1 MGGSSW
7 STASYSD
14 YTTRNFLGKTVAQ
27 TFTRTS
33 KDHRFDPKNVIVRE
47 SRDSTAHPESNAII
61 VALDVTGSLGHMA
74 KTIAEK
80 GLGTLI
86 EGILDTQ
93 PVKDPQVCIMAVG
106 DVECDTAPLQVTQF
120 ESGIEIVEQLKEIYL
135 ESGGG
140 GNSYESYHLPWYF
153 ASEKTSID
161 CFEKR
166 GKKGY
171 LFTIGDEQLPPT
183 LTKAQIGRVLN
194 SPGQTDFTTKELYE
208 LASKKYEV
216 FHLIV
221 EEGHYCRRNKE
232 GVVKSWRGLIG
243 HRAIFLSNHEY
254 VAEVIL
260 STIRV
265 SEGEDPN
272 DVIESFQNPVRE
284 VIRHALLD

>member
-7 STASYSD
+7 SSTNYAD
-14 YTTRNFLGKTVAQ
+14 YTTRNFKGRSLAQ
-27 TFTRTS
+27 AFTRTE
-33 KDHRFDPKNVIVRE
+33 KLRTFDPKYVTVRE
-47 SRDSTAHPESNAII
+47 SRDSVAHPESNAII

-106 DVECDTAPLQVTQF
+106 DVDWDSAPLQVTQF
-120 ESGIEIVEQLKEIYL
+120 ESGIEIVQQLKEIYL
-135 ESGGG
+135 EGGGG
-140 GNSYESYHLPWYF
+140 GNDSESYTLPWYF

-171 LFTIGDEQLPPT
+171 LFTIGDEKVPHT
-183 LTKAQIGRVLN
+183 LTKTQIGSVLN
-194 SPGQTDFTTKELYE
+194 SSGQTDFTSAELYE
-208 LASKKYEV
+208 LVSKKYEV
-216 FHLIV
+216 FHLII
-221 EEGHYCRRNKE
+221 EEGNYCRRNKE
-232 GVVKSWRGLIG
+232 GVVKSWRDLIG
-243 HRAIFLSNHEY
+243 HRAIFVSNHEY
-254 VAEVIL
+254 VADVIL
-260 STIRV
+260 ATIRV

-272 DVIESFQNPVRE
+272 DVIESYQNPIRE
-284 VIRHALLD
+284 VVRHALLD